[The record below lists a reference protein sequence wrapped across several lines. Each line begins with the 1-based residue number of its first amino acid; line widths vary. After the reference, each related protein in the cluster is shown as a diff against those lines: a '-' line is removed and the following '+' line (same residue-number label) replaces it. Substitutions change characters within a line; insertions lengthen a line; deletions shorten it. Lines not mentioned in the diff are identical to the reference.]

1 MELKEL
7 EYIVAIAE
15 EGSISK
21 AAARLYLAQSSLS
34 QFLSRYEAELNA
46 HLFVRTTGGVRL
58 TRAGEVFVRN
68 ARQMLWQY
76 HRVKSELNDMD
87 QPGAGRI
94 EFGISSFRGGY
105 LLPGVLQQFREKY
118 PEVEVVIHEH
128 DSSALMKKLAAGEL
142 DAALVAFQSDE
153 QVPPN
158 RSVMR
163 DEVLLVAAKDHPVM
177 AHVRRNPDEPGRAWV
192 ELADTLQYEYLLSN
206 GSTML
211 GSIAQRLFATCGK
224 QPRVINGNLTASF
237 AAAMARQGLGL
248 ALTYR
253 SCAQDTGDAVYLS
266 IGKERCYV
274 DLVLMY
280 PPDGYRSRALRA
292 LEEMVRLYMVSV
304 NEPS

>member
-34 QFLSRYEAELNA
+34 QFLSRYEAELNT
-46 HLFVRTTGGVRL
+46 HLFVRTAGGVRM

-76 HRVKSELNDMD
+76 HRVKSELNDLD

-105 LLPGVLQQFREKY
+105 LLPEVLQQFKKRY

-128 DSSALMKKLAAGEL
+128 DSSALMKKLASGEL
-142 DAALVAFQSDE
+142 DAALVAFESDA
-153 QVPPN
+153 QLPPN

-163 DEVLLVAAKDHPVM
+163 DEVLIVAAKDHPVM
-177 AHVRRNPDEPGRAWV
+177 AYVHQNPEEPERPWV
-192 ELADTLQYEYLLSN
+192 ELADTLQFEYLLSN

-224 QPRVINGNLTASF
+224 QPPVITENLTASF
-237 AAAMARQGLGL
+237 AAAMARRGLGL

-253 SCAQDTGDAVYLS
+253 SCTEDADDVAYLS
-266 IGKERCYV
+266 IGREHFYV

-280 PPDGYRSRALRA
+280 PPDGYRSRAIRA
-292 LEEMVRLYMVSV
+292 LEEMVHQVIASV
-304 NEPS
+304 N

>member
-76 HRVKSELNDMD
+76 HRVKSELNDLD

-94 EFGISSFRGGY
+94 EFGVSSFRGGY
-105 LLPGVLQQFREKY
+105 LLPEVLHQFRRRY

-128 DSSALMKKLAAGEL
+128 DSGELMKRLSAGEL
-142 DAALVAFQSDE
+142 DAALVAFQADAH
-153 QVPPN
+153 PPLG

-177 AHVRRNPDEPGRAWV
+177 EFVRADPKEPGRPWV
-192 ELADTLQYEYLLSN
+192 ELADTLQFEYLLSG

-211 GSIAQRLFATCGK
+211 GSIAQRLFAGCGR

-237 AAAMARQGLGL
+237 AAAMARRGLGL

-253 SCAQDTGDAVYLS
+253 SCVVEEDGAVYLS
-266 IGKERCYV
+266 IGRERVYV
-274 DLVLMY
+274 DLALMV

-292 LEEMVRLYMVSV
+292 LEEIVRQYIASV
-304 NEPS
+304 N

>member
-21 AAARLYLAQSSLS
+21 AAERLYLAQSSLS
-34 QFLSRYEAELNA
+34 QFLSRYEVELNTR
-46 HLFVRTTGGVRL
+46 LFSRTSGGVRI

-76 HRVKSELNDMD
+76 RRVKSELHDLD

-105 LLPGVLQQFREKY
+105 LLPKVLREFQRAY
-118 PEVEVVIHEH
+118 PGVEVVIHEH

-142 DAALVAFQSDE
+142 DAALVAYQEDS
-153 QVPPN
+153 QPPLN
-158 RSVMR
+158 QKVMR
-163 DEVLLVAAKDHPVM
+163 DEVLLIATSDHPVM
-177 AHVRRNPDEPGRAWV
+177 QYVHRGAGIPSRSWV
-192 ELADTLQYEYLLSN
+192 ELKDTLQFEYLLSN
-206 GSTML
+206 DSTML
-211 GSIAQRLFATCGK
+211 GSIAQRLFSSCGR
-224 QPRVINGNLTASF
+224 QPRVVNENLTASF

-253 SCAQDTGDAVYLS
+253 SCLEYVPNVEY
-266 IGKERCYV
+266 IGIGRERCYV

-280 PPDGYRSRALRA
+280 PPDGYRSRAIRA
-292 LEEMVRLYMVSV
+292 LEQMVQQHITGAI
-304 NEPS
+304 